1 MTPLVSL
8 TVFFLDGTKVTFR
21 YPRQSGTDAATILAN
36 IKRAIEADKLVLEA
50 DGDLLVIPF
59 KSVAPEVGEIVP
71 LLQFKVNAR
80 SVQTLEATVSLAVNQ
95 LCRLAAEA
103 TALYQVAFWVVSSW
117 A

>member
-59 KSVAPEVGEIVP
+59 KSVKYVQVSPAP
-71 LLQFKVNAR
+71 AR
-80 SVQTLEATVSLAVNQ
+80 LPTGILRQAHVE
-95 LCRLAAEA
+95 
-103 TALYQVAFWVVSSW
+103 
-117 A
+117 